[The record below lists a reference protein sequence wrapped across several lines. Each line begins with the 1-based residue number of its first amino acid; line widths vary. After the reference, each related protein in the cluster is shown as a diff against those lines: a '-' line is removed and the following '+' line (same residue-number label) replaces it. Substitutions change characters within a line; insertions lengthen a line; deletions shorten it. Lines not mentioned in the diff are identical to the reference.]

1 MLEWEKK
8 KNLELYK
15 IILELKILKIFK
27 KLFIYSCLSVAI
39 FVGPIFVQDNITH
52 ANEDVDVESLVKEV
66 EELREIVDEIVKLL
80 EDLNLET
87 STNTETDDSSDNN
100 GIDEE
105 ESVERETSDTD
116 GDGSRNN
123 PYSIDDIP
131 EFEVITTDDD
141 WEDLFGRGTIEFVEF
156 IRGDSA
162 VDFMT
167 SNYYSAPDNAPD
179 GLEWAII
186 SFNYKWIDSEDDES
200 TYLSTSDFDIFT
212 LDGSRINESGIY
224 GHFENSFSIEEIYAG
239 GSVSGKFSVLIPED
253 EEFLVRFGDDY
264 SIDYIFFSFDQEK

>member
-1 MLEWEKK
+1 MFIG
-8 KNLELYK
+8 
-15 IILELKILKIFK
+15 IIFAE
-27 KLFIYSCLSVAI
+27 
-39 FVGPIFVQDNITH
+39 DNITH
-52 ANEDVDVESLVKEV
+52 AEDEIDIETLAKEV
-66 EELREIVDEIVKLL
+66 EELREVVDEIVKLL

-87 STNTETDDSSDNN
+87 STDTGTDNSSDDDS
-100 GIDEE
+100 IDED
-105 ESVERETSDTD
+105 ESVERERPDTE

-131 EFEVITTDDD
+131 EFAVITMDDD
-141 WEDLFGRGTIEFVEF
+141 WEDLFGIGSIEFLEF

-167 SNYYSAPDNAPD
+167 NNYYSAPDNAPD
-179 GLEWAII
+179 GLEWGII
-186 SFNYKWIDSEDDES
+186 SFNYRWIDSEDDES

-224 GHFENSFSIEEIYAG
+224 GHFENSFSIEEVYAG
-239 GSVSGKFSVLIPED
+239 GSVSGKFSVLVPED